1 MKQTYYKQKID
12 EIYHQFNTTETG
24 LTGSEAEA
32 RLTQN
37 GPNAISVKGESLL
50 KKLAEP
56 FLSVF
61 MLILGIAIVISLLT
75 NEHIDA
81 IIIGAIIFITA
92 VIYYVQRF
100 SADRVLRALER
111 HDKQYIE
118 VMRDGQIVPVESE
131 SLVIGDVLQLN
142 EGQKIPADARV
153 IHAHNVRVDE
163 AMLTGESMPVQKH
176 NHPLHDDKEVYEQS
190 NMLFQ
195 GAYIVSGSTTAVVV
209 ATGNQTEFGQLAALS
224 SRVGLSSP
232 VKDKIDTLISQ
243 IVSVVAVLATLVFLL
258 SMYRGIDAAE
268 SLRLVLTFSVSAI
281 PEGLPV
287 AISVVLVLGMRRMAR
302 HKALVRS
309 MSAIENV
316 GIVTTVAT
324 DKTGTLTRNNLTV
337 QDVWSHD
344 NNIDL
349 QRIATVAYFAINQNN
364 GTMHDPLDYAIAD
377 FVRRYHPAE
386 SNKSLVAM
394 MPFDLSF
401 AMSGNTW
408 RAKDGFFTVIKGSPE
423 KILAN
428 CKLSKKTQE
437 EVHHKLHELTGS
449 GYRVIGLATHTHR
462 SISIVELGQ
471 IKPGSLQFI
480 GLLAIADELREEA
493 FNSVKEVQAAGV
505 TVRMITGD
513 HFETAYSIGKK
524 LGLVEHR
531 DQVFDSTKM
540 SELSD
545 DELREVVA
553 KSRVFSR
560 VLPENKYK
568 ILTILKEQD
577 ITAMTGDGVNDVPA
591 LSNAHIGFAMGSG
604 SQIAKEAGDI
614 ILLDDNFASVSRAI
628 KQGRIIFDNI
638 RRMLFYLLS
647 TNVGEV
653 LTTVMALVM
662 GLPLPLLPI
671 QILWTNLGTDTAM
684 VIPLGL
690 EPAEREVMKRP
701 PRKPRRPILGRLIL
715 KRLVIVGTTIAT
727 VALSVFWFY
736 LSRGE
741 EVIYARTMVF
751 SALVAMQL
759 TNAINARSEFQS
771 IYHRIRSRNY
781 SILAGLIAAIGL
793 YVVAVFG
800 PMQGPLSL
808 TSVPLQE
815 LAVVW
820 LLSIVAITFVN
831 EVFKVY
837 ARKKQ

>member
-12 EIYHQFNTTETG
+12 DIYHHFDSSEHG
-24 LTGSEAEA
+24 LSAAEA
-32 RLTQN
+32 DARLAEF
-37 GPNAISVKGESLL
+37 GPNAVSVKGESLL
-50 KKLAEP
+50 KKLIEP
-56 FLSVF
+56 FVSVF
-61 MLILGIAIVISLLT
+61 MLILGIAIVISILT
-75 NEHIDA
+75 DEHIDA
-81 IIIGAIIFITA
+81 IIIGSIIFITA
-92 VIYYVQRF
+92 AIYYMQRF

-111 HDKQYIE
+111 HDKQY
-118 VMRDGQIVPVESE
+118 VDVLRDGNIASIESE
-131 SLVIGDVLQLN
+131 LLVVGDVMQLN

-153 IHAHNVRVDE
+153 VHAHNVRADE
-163 AMLTGESMPVQKH
+163 AMLTGESIPLQKN
-176 NHPLHDDKEVYEQS
+176 NHPLHEDKEVYEQS

-224 SRVGLSSP
+224 SRVSLSSP

-243 IVSVVAVLATLVFLL
+243 IVSIVAVLATLVFLL

-287 AISVVLVLGMRRMAR
+287 AISVVLVLGMRSMAR
-302 HKALVRS
+302 HNALVRS

-324 DKTGTLTRNNLTV
+324 DKTGTLTKNSLTV
-337 QDVWSHD
+337 QDVWSYDHR
-344 NNIDL
+344 IDL
-349 QRIATVAYFAINQNN
+349 QRVAMVAYFAINQNN
-364 GTMHDPLDYAIAD
+364 GAMHDPLDNAMAE
-377 FVRRYHPAE
+377 FVRQYHPSE
-386 SNKSLVAM
+386 SNKSVVAM
-394 MPFDLSF
+394 MPFDLAF

-408 RAKDGFFTVIKGSPE
+408 RTEDGFFTAIKGSPE
-423 KILAN
+423 KIIAN
-428 CKLSKKTQE
+428 CKLSKKAQDDIR
-437 EVHHKLHELTGS
+437 HKLHELTGS
-449 GYRVIGLATHTHR
+449 GYRVIALAAYSHP
-462 SISIVELGQ
+462 SESIVELSQ
-471 IKPGSLQFI
+471 VKPGAMQFI
-480 GLLAIADELREEA
+480 SLLAVADELREETLA
-493 FNSVKEVQAAGV
+493 SVQEVQAAGV

-531 DQVFDSTKM
+531 DQVFDSSKM
-540 SELSD
+540 SDLSE

-553 KSRVFSR
+553 RSRVFSR

-653 LTTVMALVM
+653 LTTVMSLVM
-662 GLPLPLLPI
+662 GLPLPLLPV

-701 PRKPRRPILGRLIL
+701 PRRPRRPILGRLIL
-715 KRLVIVGTTIAT
+715 TRLVIVGATIMT
-727 VALSVFWFY
+727 VALSIFWFY

-741 EVIYARTMVF
+741 EVVYARTMVF

-759 TNAINARSEFQS
+759 ANAINARSELQS

-781 SILAGLIAAIGL
+781 SILAGLAAAISL
-793 YVVAVFG
+793 YIIAVFG
-800 PMQGPLSL
+800 PMQDPLSL
-808 TSVPLQE
+808 TSVPLNE
-815 LAVVW
+815 LAIVW
-820 LLSIVAITFVN
+820 LVSIIAITFVN
-831 EVFKVY
+831 EVFKAY